1 MPVME
6 WLKKLGKPDREIIGS
21 DLRLVEKGWPL
32 GMPICRSLDDGLFET
47 RSNLSNRRT
56 ARVIFFIKDGKMGIL
71 HGFIKKTQQT
81 PRADIELAKNANRKW
96 KMTQNN
102 HWGQTL
108 ESFLEEEGMLDD
120 ANAYATKKILAW
132 QISEAMKEQ
141 GISKSDM
148 AKKMKTS
155 RSSLDRLLDPDNG
168 SLNLATME
176 RAATALGRKVMIQL
190 I

>member
-1 MPVME
+1 M
-6 WLKKLGKPDREIIGS
+6 
-21 DLRLVEKGWPL
+21 
-32 GMPICRSLDDGLFET
+32 
-47 RSNLSNRRT
+47 
-56 ARVIFFIKDGKMGIL
+56 
-71 HGFIKKTQQT
+71 QQNS
-81 PRADIELAKNANRKW
+81 P
-96 KMTQNN
+96 
-102 HWGQTL
+102 WGPTL
-108 ESFLEEEGMLDD
+108 ESFLEKEEMLEE

-168 SLNLATME
+168 SLNLTTME

>member
-1 MPVME
+1 M
-6 WLKKLGKPDREIIGS
+6 K
-21 DLRLVEKGWPL
+21 
-32 GMPICRSLDDGLFET
+32 
-47 RSNLSNRRT
+47 
-56 ARVIFFIKDGKMGIL
+56 
-71 HGFIKKTQQT
+71 
-81 PRADIELAKNANRKW
+81 
-96 KMTQNN
+96 QNS
-102 HWGQTL
+102 HWGPTL
-108 ESFLEEEGMLDD
+108 ESFLEEEGMLEE

-155 RSSLDRLLDPDNG
+155 RSSLDRLLDPENG
-168 SLNLATME
+168 SLNLTTME